1 MITTVTATETASKI
15 NITTTIGTIVP
26 APTARESAVDSLW
39 TTVVWLP
46 NVPLLVVVLCSFSV
60 VTGTT
65 LPIVV
70 ATLVFVS
77 ARIIVEQNKEKRFP

>member
-1 MITTVTATETASKI
+1 MMITTVTATETASKI

-60 VTGTT
+60 VTGT